1 MEKKNYL
8 SKLGFE
14 MKSPQRDLMNKVVC
28 NALGDV
34 DHTPLVGKELP
45 LILNESKDNLVELR
59 IAQILYNLLLLQ
71 LKAQND

>member
-1 MEKKNYL
+1 
-8 SKLGFE
+8 
-14 MKSPQRDLMNKVVC
+14 MNNVVC
-28 NALGDV
+28 DALRDV
-34 DHTPLVGKELP
+34 HHTPLVGKELP